1 MAVEAVADIRSVR
14 NTLNNS
20 VHLTEL
26 FYLQTAETLCRC
38 TVDCIQISIFLLKLV
53 YFIIDIFQNFQG
65 KSTILCNGF
74 SIVKLLQLVECC
86 DTKGSSHRLQDLADL
101 FIWFQMTAIET
112 ALAVC
117 QWVRGSTH
125 LSQVFISTDM
135 QITDHLQIEIQHL
148 IEISAL
154 GSCFRQDHW
163 KMKADCTDIETSDK
177 YRCIFIICRIHT
189 AAFIP
194 RT

>member
-1 MAVEAVADIRSVR
+1 
-14 NTLNNS
+14 
-20 VHLTEL
+20 
-26 FYLQTAETLCRC
+26 
-38 TVDCIQISIFLLKLV
+38 
-53 YFIIDIFQNFQG
+53 
-65 KSTILCNGF
+65 
-74 SIVKLLQLVECC
+74 
-86 DTKGSSHRLQDLADL
+86 
-101 FIWFQMTAIET
+101 MTAIET